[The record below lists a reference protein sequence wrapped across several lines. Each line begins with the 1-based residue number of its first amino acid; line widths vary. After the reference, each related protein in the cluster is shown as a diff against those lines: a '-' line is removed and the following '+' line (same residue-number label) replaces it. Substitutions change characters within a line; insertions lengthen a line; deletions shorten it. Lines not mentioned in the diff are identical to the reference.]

1 MALGPSLSR
10 LGAGT
15 LLAIRQ
21 RLELASLDVEEE
33 MLRLVGLIAGALVT
47 ALLFA
52 LALAAGAAT
61 VVVLFWDSARI
72 AALLGVT
79 VFFAASGAL
88 AASALT
94 RSLREKPRFL
104 DATLT
109 ELERDRAQWA
119 TGPS

>member
-1 MALGPSLSR
+1 VALGPSLGR
-10 LGAGT
+10 LGAGV
-15 LLAIRQ
+15 LLGVRQ

-33 MLRLVGLIAGALVT
+33 MLRLTGLIAGVLVT
-47 ALLFA
+47 ALLFT

-61 VVVLFWDSARI
+61 IVVLYWDSARI

-79 VFFAASGAL
+79 LFFAAGGAV

-94 RSLREKPRFL
+94 RSLRDKPRFL

-109 ELERDRAQWA
+109 ELERDRESWA
-119 TGPS
+119 ARQP

>member
-1 MALGPSLSR
+1 VALGPSLGR
-10 LGAGT
+10 LGAGV
-15 LLAIRQ
+15 LLGVRQ

-33 MLRLVGLIAGALVT
+33 MLRLTGLIAGVLVT
-47 ALLFA
+47 ALLFT

-61 VVVLFWDSARI
+61 IVVLFWDSARI

-79 VFFAASGAL
+79 LFF

-94 RSLREKPRFL
+94 RSLRDKPRFL

-109 ELERDRAQWA
+109 ELERDRESWA
-119 TGPS
+119 ARQP

>member
-15 LLAIRQ
+15 LLALRQ
-21 RLELASLDVEEE
+21 RLELASVDVEEE

-79 VFFAASGAL
+79 LSFAGGGAM
-88 AASALT
+88 AASALA
-94 RSLREKPRFL
+94 RSLRDKPRFL

-109 ELERDRAQWA
+109 ELERDRELWA
-119 TGPS
+119 ARQP